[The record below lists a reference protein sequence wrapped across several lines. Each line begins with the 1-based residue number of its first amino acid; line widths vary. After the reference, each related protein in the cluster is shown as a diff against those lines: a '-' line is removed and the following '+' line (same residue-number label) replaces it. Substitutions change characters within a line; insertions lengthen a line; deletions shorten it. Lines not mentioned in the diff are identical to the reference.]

1 MMESLIIIESLTKS
15 YNENISIGLK
25 CLYQIIYI
33 LSKIRGVKTLIKFF
47 PSDVFIFENIILF
60 LINLSLD
67 DSENWCLIYT
77 LILWTSVLSLVP
89 FDIDTIDSN
98 NNIISSLL
106 NYYKKSLGLSGIIR
120 DMTSYAISKFIT
132 RPDIIKKGLLESFFE
147 WSASNLSEKNPNLFL
162 ILGKLT
168 IN

>member
-1 MMESLIIIESLTKS
+1 MIESLIILESLTKS

-60 LINLSLD
+60 LINLSLE

-120 DMTSYAISKFIT
+120 DMTSYAISKFIS
-132 RPDIIKKGLLESFFE
+132 RK
-147 WSASNLSEKNPNLFL
+147 
-162 ILGKLT
+162 
-168 IN
+168 